1 MVYRAFGL
9 KKIKRRVS
17 TKLLKGS
24 FSLDCMVLIVIDSS
38 TGLEVRG
45 VQIVDVSGIKAGSRG
60 RSDDSVA
67 VCLNFCISCWVIG
80 FASGVTL
87 TLGLLQFLPT
97 SL

>member
-1 MVYRAFGL
+1 
-9 KKIKRRVS
+9 
-17 TKLLKGS
+17 
-24 FSLDCMVLIVIDSS
+24 MVLIVIDSS

-45 VQIVDVSGIKAGSRG
+45 VKIVDVSGIKAGSRG

-67 VCLNFCISCWVIG
+67 VCLHFCISCWVIG
-80 FASGVTL
+80 FVSGVTL